1 MTTSTSPSEAREME
15 TLLIWIVVIGALIAL
30 DASALRWGVDSRD
43 RLPDDH
49 RR

>member
-1 MTTSTSPSEAREME
+1 MMQIWTPPWRLEME
-15 TLLIWIVVIGALIAL
+15 TLLVWIVIIAALLAL
-30 DASALRWGVDSRD
+30 DAAALRWGVDSRD